1 MKLRIRIALLLSSL
15 VFIILLISLT
25 SIYILYEK
33 FRKDD
38 FYERVKSRAVFF
50 GSQYLDGTSPNQIT
64 GQSQELSLFG
74 EKVAFYNEAMQL
86 IFVKSDSLGIKIP
99 EIVFSNAKSNQF
111 SFFNHGYRESVAY
124 YMPGP
129 LRKGYVIFSAY
140 DKIGRRKIE
149 NLQFVMLCTLCGGL
163 LLSGIF
169 SFFYVK
175 QIVKPLSQLTNR
187 MQLITES
194 NMDERLVVTG
204 DKSELNQIARNFN
217 EMLDRLENAFEM
229 RKRFVQQASHE
240 LRTPLANMLAQT
252 EAALS
257 KKLTA
262 EESYDVLQS
271 LKEDQ
276 QHIIELTNSLLLLSK
291 YEKLALITDLSV
303 IRVDETL
310 YEAIDQIK
318 IHYPDSHIQVNFTSV
333 PDNDGLLSVMGNE
346 VLLMS
351 ALQNLLKNAC
361 HYSED
366 NEVTIMID
374 AQANG
379 MCINFE
385 NNGKQLSDDEMQRLF
400 IPFFRGENSVHKKG
414 FGLGLSIVQRIVSLH
429 KGSIRYTAVN
439 DRVNRFSL
447 IFPKEKS

>member
-15 VFIILLISLT
+15 VFIILLISVT

-33 FRKDD
+33 FRKDE

-50 GSQYLDGTSPNQIT
+50 GAIYLKGTSPDQFK
-64 GQSQELSLFG
+64 GQNDLTLFG
-74 EKVAFYNEAMQL
+74 EKVAVYNENEKL
-86 IFVKSDSLGIKIP
+86 LSLRPDSLWITIP
-99 EIVFSNAKSNQF
+99 ETVFTTARQKQF
-111 SFFNHGYRESVAY
+111 CFFNHGYRESVAY
-124 YMPGP
+124 YVDGP
-129 LRKGYVIFSAY
+129 LRKGYVISSAY
-140 DKIGRRKIE
+140 DKFGRRKIE
-149 NLQFVMLCTLCGGL
+149 NLQFVMLCTLGGGL
-163 LLSGIF
+163 LLSGLF

-175 QIVKPLSQLTNR
+175 QIVKPLSQLTNK

-194 NMDERLVVTG
+194 NMDERLTVTG
-204 DKSELNQIARNFN
+204 DKSELDLIARNFN
-217 EMLDRLENAFEM
+217 DMLDRLENAFEM

-252 EAALS
+252 EAALG
-257 KKLTA
+257 KKLSA
-262 EESYDVLQS
+262 EESYNVLLS
-271 LKEDQ
+271 LKDDQ

-291 YEKLALITDLSV
+291 YEKLALITDLTV

-333 PDNDGLLSVMGNE
+333 PDNDGLLTVMGNE
-346 VLLMS
+346 VLLMA
-351 ALQNLLKNAC
+351 ALQNLIKNAC

-366 NEVTIMID
+366 NEVMINID
-374 AQANG
+374 AQASG

-385 NNGKQLSDDEMQRLF
+385 NTGKQLSDDEMQRLF

-429 KGSIRYTAVN
+429 KGTVRYTAVN
-439 DRVNRFSL
+439 ERVNRFSL
-447 IFPKEKS
+447 IFPKEKA

>member
-15 VFIILLISLT
+15 VFVILLVSVT

-33 FRKDD
+33 FRKDE
-38 FYERVKSRAVFF
+38 FYERVKTRAIFF
-50 GSQYLDGTSPNQIT
+50 GSQYLIGTSPSKIT
-64 GQSQELSLFG
+64 GKSQEFALFG
-74 EKVAFYNEAMQL
+74 EKVAFYNEGKQL
-86 IFVKSDSLGIKIP
+86 IYVKPDTLGIEIP
-99 EIVFSNAKSNQF
+99 EIVFAKAKRKQF

-124 YMPGP
+124 YVDGP
-129 LRKGYVIFSAY
+129 LQKGYVISSAY
-140 DKIGRRKIE
+140 DKFGRRKIE
-149 NLQFVMLCTLCGGL
+149 NLQFVMLCTLGGGL

-175 QIVKPLSQLTNR
+175 QIVKPLSQLTNQ

-194 NMDERLVVTG
+194 NMDERLVVTS

-291 YEKLALITDLSV
+291 YEKLALITDLSI

-333 PDNDGLLSVMGNE
+333 PENDGLLTVMGNE

-351 ALQNLLKNAC
+351 ALQNLVKNAC

-366 NEVTIMID
+366 NEVMINID
-374 AQANG
+374 AQKNG
-379 MCINFE
+379 MRINFE

-429 KGSIRYTAVN
+429 KGTIRYTAVN
-439 DRVNRFSL
+439 ERLNRFSL
-447 IFPKEKS
+447 IFPKENA

>member
-15 VFIILLISLT
+15 VFIILLISVT

-33 FRKDD
+33 FRKDE

-50 GSQYLDGTSPNQIT
+50 GAIYLKGTSPDQFK
-64 GQSQELSLFG
+64 GQNDLTLFG
-74 EKVAFYNEAMQL
+74 EKVAVYNENEKL
-86 IFVKSDSLGIKIP
+86 LSLRPDSLWITIP
-99 EIVFSNAKSNQF
+99 ETVFTTARQKQF
-111 SFFNHGYRESVAY
+111 CFFNHGYRESVAY
-124 YMPGP
+124 YVDGP
-129 LRKGYVIFSAY
+129 LRKGYVISSAY
-140 DKIGRRKIE
+140 DKFGRRKIE
-149 NLQFVMLCTLCGGL
+149 NLQFVMLCTLGGGL
-163 LLSGIF
+163 LLSGLF

-175 QIVKPLSQLTNR
+175 QIVKPLSQLTNK

-194 NMDERLVVTG
+194 NMDERLTVTG
-204 DKSELNQIARNFN
+204 DKSELDLIARNFN

-252 EAALS
+252 EAALG
-257 KKLTA
+257 KKLSA
-262 EESYDVLQS
+262 EESYNVLLS
-271 LKEDQ
+271 LKDDQ

-291 YEKLALITDLSV
+291 YEKLALITDLTV

-333 PDNDGLLSVMGNE
+333 PDNDGLLTVMGNE
-346 VLLMS
+346 VLLMA
-351 ALQNLLKNAC
+351 ALQNLIKNAC

-366 NEVTIMID
+366 NEVMINID
-374 AQANG
+374 AQASG

-385 NNGKQLSDDEMQRLF
+385 NTGKQLSDDEMQRLF

-429 KGSIRYTAVN
+429 KGTVRYTAVN
-439 DRVNRFSL
+439 ERVNRFSL
-447 IFPKEKS
+447 IFPKEKA

>member
-15 VFIILLISLT
+15 VFIILLISVT

-33 FRKDD
+33 FRKDE

-50 GSQYLDGTSPNQIT
+50 GAIYLKGTSPDQFK
-64 GQSQELSLFG
+64 GQVDLTLFG
-74 EKVAFYNEAMQL
+74 EKVAVYNENEKL
-86 IFVKSDSLGIKIP
+86 LSLRPDSLWITIP
-99 EIVFSNAKSNQF
+99 ETVFTTARQKQF
-111 SFFNHGYRESVAY
+111 CFFNHGYRESVAY
-124 YMPGP
+124 YVDGP
-129 LRKGYVIFSAY
+129 LRKGYVISSAY
-140 DKIGRRKIE
+140 DKFGRRKIE
-149 NLQFVMLCTLCGGL
+149 NLQFVMLCTLGGGL
-163 LLSGIF
+163 LLSGLF

-175 QIVKPLSQLTNR
+175 QIVKPLSQLTNK

-194 NMDERLVVTG
+194 NMDERLTVTG
-204 DKSELNQIARNFN
+204 DKSELDLIARNFN

-252 EAALS
+252 EAALG
-257 KKLTA
+257 KKLSA
-262 EESYDVLQS
+262 EESYNVLLS
-271 LKEDQ
+271 LKDDQ

-291 YEKLALITDLSV
+291 YEKLALITDLTV

-333 PDNDGLLSVMGNE
+333 PDNDGLLTVMGNE
-346 VLLMS
+346 VLLMA
-351 ALQNLLKNAC
+351 ALQNLIKNAC

-366 NEVTIMID
+366 NEVTINID
-374 AQANG
+374 AQTSG

-385 NNGKQLSDDEMQRLF
+385 NTGKQLSDDEMQRLF

-429 KGSIRYTAVN
+429 KGNVRYTAVN
-439 DRVNRFSL
+439 ERVNRFSL
-447 IFPKEKS
+447 IFPKEKA

>member
-15 VFIILLISLT
+15 VFIILLISVS

-33 FRKDD
+33 FRKDE

-50 GSQYLDGTSPNQIT
+50 GSIYLKGIPASQFI
-64 GQSQELSLFG
+64 GQNDLTLFG
-74 EKVAFYNEAMQL
+74 EKVAVYNENEKLQSL
-86 IFVKSDSLGIKIP
+86 RPDSIWITIP
-99 EIVFSNAKSNQF
+99 ETVFATARQKQF
-111 SFFNHGYRESVAY
+111 CFFSHGFRESVAY
-124 YMPGP
+124 YVDGP
-129 LRKGYVIFSAY
+129 LRKGYVISSAY
-140 DKIGRRKIE
+140 DKFGRRKIE
-149 NLQFVMLCTLCGGL
+149 NLQFVMLCTLGGGL
-163 LLSGIF
+163 LLSGLF

-175 QIVKPLSQLTNR
+175 QIVKPLSQLTNK

-194 NMDERLVVTG
+194 NMDERLMVTG
-204 DKSELNQIARNFN
+204 DKSELDLIARNFN
-217 EMLDRLENAFEM
+217 DMLDRLENAFEM

-252 EAALS
+252 EAALG
-257 KKLTA
+257 KKLSA
-262 EESYDVLQS
+262 EESYNVLLS
-271 LKEDQ
+271 LKDDQ

-291 YEKLALITDLSV
+291 YEKLALITDLAV

-333 PDNDGLLSVMGNE
+333 PDNDGLLTVMGNE
-346 VLLMS
+346 VLLMA
-351 ALQNLLKNAC
+351 ALQNLIKNAC

-366 NEVTIMID
+366 NEVMINID
-374 AQANG
+374 AQTGG

-385 NNGKQLSDDEMQRLF
+385 NTGKQLSDDEMQRLF

-429 KGSIRYTAVN
+429 KGTIRYTAVN
-439 DRVNRFSL
+439 ERVNRFSL
-447 IFPKEKS
+447 IFPNEKA

>member
-15 VFIILLISLT
+15 VFIILLISVT

-33 FRKDD
+33 FRKDE

-50 GSQYLDGTSPNQIT
+50 GAIYLKGTSPDQFK
-64 GQSQELSLFG
+64 GQNDLTLFG
-74 EKVAFYNEAMQL
+74 EKVAVYNENEKL
-86 IFVKSDSLGIKIP
+86 LSLRPDSLWITIP
-99 EIVFSNAKSNQF
+99 ETVFTTARQKQF
-111 SFFNHGYRESVAY
+111 CFFNHGYRESVAY
-124 YMPGP
+124 YVDGP
-129 LRKGYVIFSAY
+129 LRKGYVISSAY
-140 DKIGRRKIE
+140 DKFGRRKIE
-149 NLQFVMLCTLCGGL
+149 NLQFVMLCTLGGGL
-163 LLSGIF
+163 LLSGLF

-175 QIVKPLSQLTNR
+175 QIVKPLSQLTNK

-194 NMDERLVVTG
+194 NMDERLTVTG
-204 DKSELNQIARNFN
+204 DKSELDLIARNFN
-217 EMLDRLENAFEM
+217 DMLDRLENAFEM

-252 EAALS
+252 EAALG
-257 KKLTA
+257 KKLSA
-262 EESYDVLQS
+262 EESYNVLLS
-271 LKEDQ
+271 LKDDQ

-291 YEKLALITDLSV
+291 YEKLALITDLTV

-333 PDNDGLLSVMGNE
+333 PDNDGLLTVMGNE
-346 VLLMS
+346 VLLMA
-351 ALQNLLKNAC
+351 ALQNLIKNAC

-366 NEVTIMID
+366 NEVIINID
-374 AQANG
+374 AQASG

-385 NNGKQLSDDEMQRLF
+385 NTGKQLSDDEMQRLF

-429 KGSIRYTAVN
+429 KGTVRYTAVN
-439 DRVNRFSL
+439 ERVNRFSL
-447 IFPKEKS
+447 IFPKEKA

>member
-15 VFIILLISLT
+15 VFIILLISVT

-33 FRKDD
+33 FRKDE

-50 GSQYLDGTSPNQIT
+50 GAIYLKGTSPDQFK
-64 GQSQELSLFG
+64 GQNDLTLFG
-74 EKVAFYNEAMQL
+74 EKVAVYNENEKL
-86 IFVKSDSLGIKIP
+86 LSLRPDSLWITIP
-99 EIVFSNAKSNQF
+99 ETVFTTARQKQF
-111 SFFNHGYRESVAY
+111 CFFNHGYRESVAY
-124 YMPGP
+124 YVDGP
-129 LRKGYVIFSAY
+129 LRKGYVISSAY
-140 DKIGRRKIE
+140 DKFGRRKIE
-149 NLQFVMLCTLCGGL
+149 NLQFVMLCTLGGGL
-163 LLSGIF
+163 LLSGLF

-175 QIVKPLSQLTNR
+175 QIVKPLSQLTNK

-194 NMDERLVVTG
+194 NMDERLTVTG
-204 DKSELNQIARNFN
+204 DKSELDLIARNFN
-217 EMLDRLENAFEM
+217 DMLDRLENAFEM

-252 EAALS
+252 EAALG
-257 KKLTA
+257 KKLSA
-262 EESYDVLQS
+262 EESYDVLLS
-271 LKEDQ
+271 LKDDQ

-291 YEKLALITDLSV
+291 YEKLALITDLTV

-333 PDNDGLLSVMGNE
+333 PDNDGLLTVMGNE
-346 VLLMS
+346 VLLMA
-351 ALQNLLKNAC
+351 ALQNLIKNAC

-366 NEVTIMID
+366 NEVMINID
-374 AQANG
+374 AQASG

-385 NNGKQLSDDEMQRLF
+385 NTGKQLSDDEMQRLF

-429 KGSIRYTAVN
+429 KGTVRYTAVN
-439 DRVNRFSL
+439 ERVNRFSL
-447 IFPKEKS
+447 IFPKEKA